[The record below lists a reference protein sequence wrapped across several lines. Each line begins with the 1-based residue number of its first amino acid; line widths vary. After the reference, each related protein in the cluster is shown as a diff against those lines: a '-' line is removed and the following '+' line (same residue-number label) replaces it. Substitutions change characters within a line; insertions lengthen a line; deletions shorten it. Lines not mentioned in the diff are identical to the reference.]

1 MLAMQTG
8 PIFPMK
14 FDSMIQTI
22 VIIRTKDIFYLL
34 WVWTGFSI
42 VIHGLTPYVLVRYRD
57 LTPLIHNDYID
68 LPQIFYTEAK
78 IKQKSCQILIVR

>member
-22 VIIRTKDIFYLL
+22 VIIRTKDIFISFGVD
-34 WVWTGFSI
+34 WISI

-57 LTPLIHNDYID
+57 LTPLIHNDYIE

-78 IKQKSCQILIVR
+78 IKQKLCQILIIR